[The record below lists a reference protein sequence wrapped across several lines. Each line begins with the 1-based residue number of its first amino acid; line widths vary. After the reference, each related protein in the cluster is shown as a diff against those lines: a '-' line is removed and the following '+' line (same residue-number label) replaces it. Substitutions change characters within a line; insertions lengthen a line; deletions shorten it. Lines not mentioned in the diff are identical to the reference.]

1 MNEEENFENEPE
13 KTDKKKN
20 FKDRF
25 FDFVVGTLA
34 IASCIG
40 IIGLIGFLYYES
52 IVEFIES
59 NRLEYNYFY
68 YGIITFSLFTIYSLF
83 TSSVSLLKK
92 LDGNNMFDFFYFAM
106 PLIFFAVAVV
116 LIILINILI
125 FLLSYWFIWVSIIL
139 IILLII
145 ILYSE
150 TSVFH
155 KIALLALIILTIYFF
170 FQAKDILEFKFT
182 TYFNNKNFFPSWK

>member
-1 MNEEENFENEPE
+1 MNEEENIENGPE
-13 KTDKKKN
+13 KTVKKKTI
-20 FKDRF
+20 KDKF
-25 FDFVVGTLA
+25 FGFVVAVLV
-34 IASCIG
+34 IAFWIG
-40 IIGLIGFLYYES
+40 MIGLIGYMIYRYM
-52 IVEFIES
+52 ES

-68 YGIITFSLFTIYSLF
+68 LGIITFSLFTIYSLF

-92 LDGNNMFDFFYFAM
+92 LDGDNMFDFFYFAM